1 MPDTPFSFFR
11 LTMATKQKQNE
22 PDWKSGKW
30 VSSIKRDITA
40 EIMITG
46 DWAPIRNFAPLIAQ
60 NPEEIYGDLL
70 PILRQSDL
78 RITNLECPLTDS
90 ENQVWKSGSMLKGL
104 PTHINGLTAVPF
116 EVVTTANNHVLDY
129 GLDGFSETH
138 RLLSENGI
146 QAVGSGQSS
155 PEAEKPLILN
165 VKGIRIGI
173 VNFSEGE
180 DLTAAVEG
188 PGVFGWEVGKVQDIV
203 RELRSKVEI
212 VIVISHCGVEY
223 IPFPPPYVE
232 HAFQRIAAAGA
243 DLIIGHH
250 PHVPQGL
257 QIYNGVPICY
267 SLGNFVFYQ
276 ETELI
281 YRKTGYMVRV
291 GMSPKGVAEI
301 ELIPY
306 QIQADRLSL
315 LQGEKRARFFESM
328 QQVSLPLSKPDGAE
342 DAWHGFLCRYGTQG
356 FKDEIQMLMERL
368 DSETEKGAAM
378 FRNRLTTM
386 QHQQHWIDT
395 MNRIISGT
403 IDQAPEWSLS
413 LLEQWLT
420 QKR

>member
-1 MPDTPFSFFR
+1 MII
-11 LTMATKQKQNE
+11 KQKQNE
-22 PDWKSGKW
+22 LDWNSGKW
-30 VSSIKRDITA
+30 VSSVKEDLTA

-46 DWAPIRNFAPLIAQ
+46 DWAPIRTFAPLIAQ

-70 PILRQSDL
+70 PVLRQSDL
-78 RITNLECPLTDS
+78 RITNLECPLTNG

-104 PTHINGLTAVPF
+104 PTHISGLTAVPF

-129 GLDGFSETH
+129 GRDGFSETH
-138 RLLSENGI
+138 RLLSDNGI
-146 QAVGSGQSS
+146 QAVGSGQSGL
-155 PEAEKPLILN
+155 EAEKPLILG
-165 VKGIRIGI
+165 VKGIQIGI

-180 DLTAAVEG
+180 DQTAAADG
-188 PGVFGWEVGKVQDIV
+188 AGVFGWEVEKVQDIV
-203 RELRSKVEI
+203 QELRSKVDV

-232 HAFQRIAAAGA
+232 QAFQGIADAGA
-243 DLIIGHH
+243 DLVIGHH

-291 GMSPKGVAEI
+291 GISPKGVVGI

-306 QIQADRLSL
+306 EIQADRLSL
-315 LQGEKRARFFESM
+315 LQGAKRDWFFESL
-328 QQVSLPLSKPDGAE
+328 QQVSLPLSKPNGAE
-342 DAWHGFLCRYGTQG
+342 DAWNGFLSRYGKQG

-395 MNRIISGT
+395 MNRMISGT